1 MKERV
6 LIDLHDLI
14 EYFIYGDI
22 YPTSKFIK
30 SCKKAK
36 LNHLAGVGWPVF
48 EKDKYPLVGD
58 NCAIWLDDESIP
70 MISIHSLFD
79 KSIEIISLEEF
90 YKANKNLIG
99 ILWIDRAFDI
109 S

>member
-1 MKERV
+1 METEV
-6 LIDLHDLI
+6 ILIV
-14 EYFIYGDI
+14 
-22 YPTSKFIK
+22 KFIK

-58 NCAIWLDDESIP
+58 NCAIWLDDEGIP

-79 KSIEIISLEEF
+79 KSIEV
-90 YKANKNLIG
+90 NVLI
-99 ILWIDRAFDI
+99 DNTNAK
-109 S
+109 